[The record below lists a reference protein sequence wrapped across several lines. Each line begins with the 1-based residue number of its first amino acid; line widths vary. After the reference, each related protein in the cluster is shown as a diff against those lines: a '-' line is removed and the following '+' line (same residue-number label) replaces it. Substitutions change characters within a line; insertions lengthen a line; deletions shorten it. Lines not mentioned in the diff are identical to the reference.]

1 MTDKFQPPTTGPYSR
16 RATLVHDALV
26 PLLQKEFGKELR
38 FTKRGGDQTLI
49 FVWDLPHRVQ
59 VNISKSAGSA
69 DPSIWINREDP
80 TGRTSPLG
88 DWKNEQ
94 IQRNYQDQSY
104 NLKAVMDKV
113 ISAVVYN
120 RERATAHG
128 DNVKAMVTELEGI
141 PVSDGVEV
149 SRDEKTGLYTL
160 RHTIYVK
167 DVKLE
172 DAKGILEQVNQISE
186 AAKQFKEVTEAVGDG
201 KESSVQG

>member
-1 MTDKFQPPTTGPYSR
+1 MTDKFQPPTNGPYSR

-26 PLLQKEFGKELR
+26 PLLQKEFGQELR

-80 TGRTSPLG
+80 TGRPGPLG

-104 NLKAVMDKV
+104 DLKAVMDKV
-113 ISAVVYN
+113 IVAVAHN
-120 RERATAHG
+120 REHSTAHS

-141 PVSDGVEV
+141 QVADGVEV
-149 SRDEKTGLYTL
+149 SRDAKTGLYAI
-160 RHTIYVK
+160 RHTMYVK

-172 DAKGILEQVNQISE
+172 DAKGILQQVNQISE
-186 AAKQFKEVTEAVGDG
+186 ATKQVKAVTEAVDDG
-201 KESSVQG
+201 KEKPV